1 MPISLTESAAK
12 KINKQLQA
20 RGKGL
25 GLKLGIKESGCT
37 GFAYVLGY
45 ADELGDGDLVHEQF
59 GVKVIINEQDMKFL
73 DGIEVD
79 YRREGINEAFKF
91 NNPNITDSCG
101 CGESFAV

>member
-1 MPISLTESAAK
+1 MSISLTESAAK

>member
-12 KINKQLQA
+12 KISKQLQA

-37 GFAYVLGY
+37 GFAYVLDY
-45 ADELGDGDLVHEQF
+45 ADELNDGDLVHVQY

>member
-1 MPISLTESAAK
+1 MAISLTESAAK
-12 KINKQLQA
+12 QINKQLQA

-25 GLKLGIKESGCT
+25 GLKLGVKESGCT
-37 GFAYVLGY
+37 GFAYVLDY
-45 ADELGDGDLVHEQF
+45 ADELNEGDLVHEQY
-59 GVKVIINEQDMKFL
+59 GVKVIINEQNIKFL

-91 NNPNITDSCG
+91 KNPNITDACG

>member
-12 KINKQLQA
+12 KINKQLQV

-37 GFAYVLGY
+37 GFAYVLDY
-45 ADELGDGDLVHEQF
+45 ADELNDGDLVHEQY
-59 GVKVIINEQDMKFL
+59 GVKVIINGQDMKFL

-79 YRREGINEAFKF
+79 YRQEGINEAFKF